1 MQDGDGVSWPG
12 NISALDTSS
21 PPLLQPSSSPLLSL
35 ASQHTTPSILT
46 FCLFIFLP
54 SKLCSIFYSFSTSS
68 IRLLGK
74 VYIYVCVY
82 IGLDLFLL
90 PLLLELRRFLS
101 STSSKFIRS
110 PCLFFIR
117 GFVSKTWKSICT
129 YMCRFVSSSSSLSLL
144 SLFPLRFHLL
154 FIFSLM
160 YSLFV
165 SKT

>member
-1 MQDGDGVSWPG
+1 MFPG
-12 NISALDTSS
+12 RGTLAPSIPPHHPSS
-21 PPLLQPSSSPLLSL
+21 TRAPLLFSRSRPN
-35 ASQHTTPSILT
+35 TTPSILT

-90 PLLLELRRFLS
+90 PLLLELRLFLS
-101 STSSKFIRS
+101 STSSKFIRF
-110 PCLFFIR
+110 PC
-117 GFVSKTWKSICT
+117 C
-129 YMCRFVSSSSSLSLL
+129 
-144 SLFPLRFHLL
+144 
-154 FIFSLM
+154 

-165 SKT
+165 VSFRRLGKVYVHICVDLFLLLLLYLFYPSFL

>member
-74 VYIYVCVY
+74 VYIYMCVY

-90 PLLLELRRFLS
+90 PLLLELRL
-101 STSSKFIRS
+101 
-110 PCLFFIR
+110 
-117 GFVSKTWKSICT
+117 
-129 YMCRFVSSSSSLSLL
+129 
-144 SLFPLRFHLL
+144 
-154 FIFSLM
+154 FSLPPRLNLFVLLV

-165 SKT
+165 VSFRRLGKVYVHICVDLFLLLLLYLFYPSSL

>member
-54 SKLCSIFYSFSTSS
+54 SKLCSIFYSFSSSS

-74 VYIYVCVY
+74 VYICACTSVWICFFFLFFSSFDVFSLPPRLNLFVLLVYSLFVVSFRRLGKVYVHICV
-82 IGLDLFLL
+82 DLFLL
-90 PLLLELRRFLS
+90 LFLYVFYPS
-101 STSSKFIRS
+101 F
-110 PCLFFIR
+110 L
-117 GFVSKTWKSICT
+117 
-129 YMCRFVSSSSSLSLL
+129 
-144 SLFPLRFHLL
+144 
-154 FIFSLM
+154 
-160 YSLFV
+160 
-165 SKT
+165 